1 MKVLYSIL
9 IAATLAVFALTCSE
23 EIQSV
28 SDVKIRIN
36 NHDVVLIYHNGAW
49 NVLL

>member
-1 MKVLYSIL
+1 MKLLYSIL
-9 IAATLAVFALTCSE
+9 IAATLAIFTLAYSE

-49 NVLL
+49 NVLI

>member
-9 IAATLAVFALTCSE
+9 IAATLAIFALSYTD

-36 NHDVVLIYHNGAW
+36 NHGVVLICRNGEW